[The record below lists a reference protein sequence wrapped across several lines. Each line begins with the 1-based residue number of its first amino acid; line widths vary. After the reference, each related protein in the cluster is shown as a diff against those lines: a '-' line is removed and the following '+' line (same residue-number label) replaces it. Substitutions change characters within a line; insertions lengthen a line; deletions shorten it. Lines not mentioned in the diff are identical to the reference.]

1 MIKDISIFTERISKQ
16 EKSEKDKTA
25 QDKPEKDKKVQ
36 NITPMEIT

>member
-16 EKSEKDKTA
+16 EQSEKDKTA
-25 QDKPEKDKKVQ
+25 LDKPEQDKKVQ